1 MSGPLLSAC
10 LFLLLD
16 ASGSVDAA
24 EHRLQREATA
34 SALTSPEFLARVEY
48 EGGIAV
54 AVAEF
59 SNEVTPIA
67 DWIALRS
74 PVEAAVLAE
83 RIMTAPR
90 VQDHSTAVGD
100 AILYA
105 VAQMKRAPACERPV
119 IDVSTDGRSNVGL
132 AVDDAVALAR
142 DAGVMVNALVIED
155 PTEPGLLDYYRD
167 AVNGFAL
174 PAEWST
180 YEQSLKMK
188 MTLEI
193 AGHAPALPEPLS
205 PYFAYYG
212 AVVPL
217 DAPWGGFAGYAY
229 APLVDLQRHDDARNP
244 GQFQEPGR
252 QVTEPSSL
260 VLLAFALV
268 GAICLA
274 RR

>member
-1 MSGPLLSAC
+1 MASGLLSAC

-24 EHRLQREATA
+24 EHKLQREATA
-34 SALTSPEFLARVEY
+34 AALTSPEVLVRVQH

-59 SNEVTPIA
+59 SSDVTMLQG
-67 DWIALRS
+67 W
-74 PVEAAVLAE
+74 AVLRDSGSASVLANAL
-83 RIMTAPR
+83 TSAPR
-90 VQDHSTAVGD
+90 TQNGSTAAGD
-100 AILYA
+100 SIATA
-105 VAQMKRAPACERPV
+105 AQSFAEAPACERRV
-119 IDVSTDGRSNVGL
+119 IDISTDGRANTGMGVEDGVAIAAGL
-132 AVDDAVALAR
+132 
-142 DAGVMVNALVIED
+142 GVQVNALVIED